1 MQRIPLEMKPEGTND
16 GDPGA
21 ELDLE
26 DPIVKECIRD
36 AKDALGPLLA
46 LLPPEAVLEH
56 ERFLALFITT
66 HPAARPI
73 YERVLEG
80 RRKRPTNAM
89 SGPTAKEGVLV
100 EGEGEA
106 VGNGTEGRR

>member
-1 MQRIPLEMKPEGTND
+1 MQRIPLDVKSERGTP

-36 AKDALGPLLA
+36 AKDALGPLLD
-46 LLPPEAVLEH
+46 LLSPEAVLEH

-73 YERVLEG
+73 YERLLEG
-80 RRKRPTNAM
+80 RRKRPTNAT
-89 SGPTAKEGVLV
+89 SGPTVKEGGLP
-100 EGEGEA
+100 EGEAEA